1 MKGVKEMEGFAGLAM
16 AVAMLAAFA
25 LAFVGAKLALR
36 REERERGLLMLA
48 AAAVLVGNVLVWT
61 V

>member
-1 MKGVKEMEGFAGLAM
+1 MQGFAAAAM
-16 AVAMLAAFA
+16 AMAMLAAFA
-25 LAFVGAKLALR
+25 LVIGGVRLALR
-36 REERERGLLMLA
+36 PAERKRGALMLI

>member
-1 MKGVKEMEGFAGLAM
+1 MVGFAGLAM

-25 LAFVGAKLALR
+25 LASGGVRLAVR
-36 REERERGLLMLA
+36 PADRTRGLLMMV

-61 V
+61 L

>member
-1 MKGVKEMEGFAGLAM
+1 MQNWGALAM

-25 LAFVGAKLALR
+25 LAFGGVRLAMR
-36 REERERGLLMLA
+36 PAERKRGLLMIA
-48 AAAVLVGNVLVWT
+48 AAAVLIGNVVIWT